1 MDFTLSDEQKML
13 RDGAERFLAENYDF
27 DERRKLIEREHGFSE
42 AKWLQFAEMGLLAL
56 AIPEDCDGL
65 GGTFVDISLVQE
77 ALGGRLVLE
86 PYAGTAI
93 LCAFLLDGAED
104 RDLRT
109 AVLRGIVSGKLR
121 VALAHAEDHSR
132 YALGKAGLRATPS
145 GRMYSLTG
153 RKISVWDA
161 VSAHQLIVSATV
173 EGESA
178 LSLFLVDR
186 MAQGVT
192 GHDYPLIDSTRAADF
207 DFDAVPATLLIPAS
221 RARHRLEEAVDRM
234 TLARVAEALG
244 IMEKVLEITAEQL
257 RNRSQFGQPLSKF
270 QALQHR
276 MAEMFVEV
284 QETRSILYRGVSM
297 IGAEPDERGVAVS
310 VAKVVASGAAR
321 VVGTQGIQLHGG
333 VGMTDEYAVGHY
345 FKRLLA
351 LEKQYG
357 DMDYHLKR
365 IAKTYR
371 SDDARGR

>member
-1 MDFTLSDEQKML
+1 MDFALSDEQRML

-42 AKWLQFAEMGLLAL
+42 VQWRQFAEMGWLAL
-56 AIPEDCDGL
+56 PIPEDCDGL
-65 GGTFVDISLVQE
+65 GGTFIDISLIQE

-104 RDLRT
+104 VELRS
-109 AVLRGIVSGKLR
+109 AMLRGIASGDMR
-121 VALAHAEDHSR
+121 VALAHAEDDSR
-132 YALGKAGLRATPS
+132 YDLGKVGMRATPS
-145 GRMYSLTG
+145 GGTYRLTG
-153 RKISVWDA
+153 RKITVWDA
-161 VSAHQLIVSATV
+161 TSAHRLIVSASI
-173 EGESA
+173 EGEPA

-186 MAQGVT
+186 NAEGVT

-207 DFDAVPATLLIPAS
+207 EFDAVPATLLIPAS
-221 RARHRLEEAVDRM
+221 RATHRLEEAVDRM
-234 TLARVAEALG
+234 ILARVAEALG
-244 IMEKVLEITAEQL
+244 IMEKVLEITADQL

-284 QETRSILYRGVSM
+284 QETRSILYRGISM
-297 IGAEPDERGVAVS
+297 IDAVPHERRAAVS

-321 VVGTQGIQLHGG
+321 VVGAQGIQLHGG

-351 LEKQYG
+351 LESQYG
-357 DMDYHLKR
+357 DMDHHLTR

-371 SDDARGR
+371 GADARGR